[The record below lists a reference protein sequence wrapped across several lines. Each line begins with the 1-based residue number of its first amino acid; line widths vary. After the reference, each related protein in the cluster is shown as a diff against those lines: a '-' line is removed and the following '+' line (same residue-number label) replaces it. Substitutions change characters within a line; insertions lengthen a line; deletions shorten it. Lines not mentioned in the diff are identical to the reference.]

1 MIFVTVGTHEQP
13 FNRLIKAIDDMK
25 GKGCITTRVIMQTG
39 FSTYEPRFCQW
50 ESLFPYK
57 EMERYMIDARIII
70 THGGPSSFIAPLQ
83 MGKIPIVVPRQKK
96 FREHVDDHQVKFA
109 NAVANRQG
117 NIIVVNDIEQQL
129 ERTILDYDDIAAEM
143 SLKIR
148 SNNDRFCSELEEIVN
163 GMFEKKKR

>member
-109 NAVANRQG
+109 NAVAGRQG
-117 NIIVVNDIEQQL
+117 NIIVVNDIEQL

-143 SLKIR
+143 SLKIK
-148 SNNDRFCSELEEIVN
+148 SNNGRFCSEFEEIVN
-163 GMFEKKKR
+163 GMFDKKKR